1 MNCDQIIYLGIFAIV
16 AIYLYQNVLTPQY
29 EGFTP
34 YEGGQ
39 PSNGNGVRPSNGNG
53 VRPSNGNGNGNANI
67 HAMNRATANAN
78 AAAANANNAARANA
92 NSAVNAAQRAAQSNA
107 AASARATPQTA
118 PGVRA
123 SEPMGN
129 NEMSLPVQFNRTP
142 SQCYPQNTLT
152 AGDLLPTE
160 ESKEIS
166 EFNQNYPIGEGVI
179 KGINFLSSGYHVG
192 VNTVG
197 QSLKN
202 ANRQLRSEPPNPQ
215 VSVSPWMNSSI
226 GPDLLRRPLEV
237 GDSCGKV

>member
-16 AIYLYQNVLTPQY
+16 AIYLYQNVLTPQREY
-29 EGFTP
+29 FNVGANMP
-34 YEGGQ
+34 I
-39 PSNGNGVRPSNGNG
+39 GNA
-53 VRPSNGNGNGNANI
+53 GNGNAA
-67 HAMNRATANAN
+67 HAAAHAAHAAAQNAN
-78 AAAANANNAARANA
+78 AAAQNANAAARSNANAAV
-92 NSAVNAAQRAAQSNA
+92 NSAQRAARSNA
-107 AASARATPQTA
+107 AASAKATPQTA

-123 SEPMGN
+123 SEPLGN

-152 AGDLLPTE
+152 AGDLLPSE

-166 EFNQNYPIGEGVI
+166 EFNQNYPIGEGVL
-179 KGINFLSSGYHVG
+179 KGINFLSSGYHIG

-237 GDSCGKV
+237 GDSCGK

>member
-34 YEGGQ
+34 FEGGQ
-39 PSNGNGVRPSNGNG
+39 PSNGQPS
-53 VRPSNGNGNGNANI
+53 NGNANI
-67 HAMNRATANAN
+67 HAMNRAAQNAN
-78 AAAANANNAARANA
+78 AAAANANSAARANSNA
-92 NSAVNAAQRAAQSNA
+92 AVNAAQRAAQSNA

-123 SEPMGN
+123 SEPIGN

-152 AGDLLPTE
+152 AGDLLPAE

-166 EFNQNYPIGEGVI
+166 EFNQNYPIGKGVI
-179 KGINFLSSGYHVG
+179 KGINFLSSGYHIG

>member
-16 AIYLYQNVLTPQY
+16 AIYLYQNVLTPQREY
-29 EGFTP
+29 FNVGANMP
-34 YEGGQ
+34 I
-39 PSNGNGVRPSNGNG
+39 GNS
-53 VRPSNGNGNGNANI
+53 GNAGNAGNA
-67 HAMNRATANAN
+67 HAAHAAHAAAQNAN
-78 AAAANANNAARANA
+78 AAARNANAAARSNANAAV
-92 NSAVNAAQRAAQSNA
+92 NSAQRAARSNA
-107 AASARATPQTA
+107 AASAKATPQTA

-123 SEPMGN
+123 SEPLGN

-152 AGDLLPTE
+152 AGDLLPSE

-166 EFNQNYPIGEGVI
+166 EFNQNYPIGEGVL
-179 KGINFLSSGYHVG
+179 KGINFLSSGYHIG

-237 GDSCGKV
+237 GDSCGK

>member
-34 YEGGQ
+34 FEGGQ
-39 PSNGNGVRPSNGNG
+39 PSNGQPS
-53 VRPSNGNGNGNANI
+53 NGNANI
-67 HAMNRATANAN
+67 HAMNRAAQNAN
-78 AAAANANNAARANA
+78 AAAANANSAARANSNA
-92 NSAVNAAQRAAQSNA
+92 AVNSAQRAAQSNA

-123 SEPMGN
+123 SEPIGN

-166 EFNQNYPIGEGVI
+166 EFNQNYPIGKGVI
-179 KGINFLSSGYHVG
+179 KGINFLSSGYHIG

-226 GPDLLRRPLEV
+226 APDLLRRPLEV

>member
-34 YEGGQ
+34 FEGGQ
-39 PSNGNGVRPSNGNG
+39 PSNGQPS
-53 VRPSNGNGNGNANI
+53 NGNANI
-67 HAMNRATANAN
+67 HVMNRAAQNAN
-78 AAAANANNAARANA
+78 AAAANANSAARANSNA
-92 NSAVNAAQRAAQSNA
+92 AVNAAQRAAQSNA

-123 SEPMGN
+123 SEPIGN

-166 EFNQNYPIGEGVI
+166 EFNQNYPIGKGVI
-179 KGINFLSSGYHVG
+179 KGINFLSSGYHIG

>member
-16 AIYLYQNVLTPQY
+16 AIYLYQNVLTPQREY
-29 EGFTP
+29 FNVGANMP
-34 YEGGQ
+34 MGN
-39 PSNGNGVRPSNGNG
+39 SNSAVH
-53 VRPSNGNGNGNANI
+53 NAN
-67 HAMNRATANAN
+67 RAAANAN
-78 AAAANANNAARANA
+78 AAAANANIAAKANA
-92 NSAVNAAQRAAQSNA
+92 NSAVNAAQRAARSNA
-107 AASARATPQTA
+107 AASAKATPQTA

-123 SEPMGN
+123 SEPLGN

-152 AGDLLPTE
+152 AGDLLPSE

-166 EFNQNYPIGEGVI
+166 EFNQNYPIGEGVL
-179 KGINFLSSGYHVG
+179 KGINFLSSGYHIG

-197 QSLKN
+197 QSLRN

-237 GDSCGKV
+237 GDSCGK

>member
-34 YEGGQ
+34 FEGGQ
-39 PSNGNGVRPSNGNG
+39 PSNGQPSNGN
-53 VRPSNGNGNGNANI
+53 SNI
-67 HAMNRATANAN
+67 HAMNRAAQNAN
-78 AAAANANNAARANA
+78 AAAANANSAARANSNA
-92 NSAVNAAQRAAQSNA
+92 AVNAAQRAAQSNA

-123 SEPMGN
+123 SEPIGN

-166 EFNQNYPIGEGVI
+166 EFNQNYPIGKGVI
-179 KGINFLSSGYHVG
+179 KGINFLSSGYHIG

-226 GPDLLRRPLEV
+226 APDLLRRPLEV

>member
-16 AIYLYQNVLTPQY
+16 AIYLYQNVLTPQREY
-29 EGFTP
+29 FNVGANMP
-34 YEGGQ
+34 I
-39 PSNGNGVRPSNGNG
+39 GNS
-53 VRPSNGNGNGNANI
+53 GNA
-67 HAMNRATANAN
+67 HAANAAHAAAQNAN
-78 AAAANANNAARANA
+78 AAARNANAAARSNANA
-92 NSAVNAAQRAAQSNA
+92 AVNAAERAARSNA
-107 AASARATPQTA
+107 AASAKATPQTA

-123 SEPMGN
+123 SEPLGN

-152 AGDLLPTE
+152 AGDLLPSE

-166 EFNQNYPIGEGVI
+166 EFNQNYPIGEGVL
-179 KGINFLSSGYHVG
+179 KGINFLSSGYHIG

-197 QSLKN
+197 QSLRN

-237 GDSCGKV
+237 GDSCGK

>member
-34 YEGGQ
+34 FEGGQ
-39 PSNGNGVRPSNGNG
+39 PS
-53 VRPSNGNGNGNANI
+53 NGNANI
-67 HAMNRATANAN
+67 HAMNRATQNAN
-78 AAAANANNAARANA
+78 AAVANANSAARANSNA
-92 NSAVNAAQRAAQSNA
+92 AVNAAQRAAQSNA

-123 SEPMGN
+123 SEPIGN

-166 EFNQNYPIGEGVI
+166 EFNQNYPIGKGVI
-179 KGINFLSSGYHVG
+179 KGINFLSSGYHIG

-226 GPDLLRRPLEV
+226 APDLLRRPLEV

>member
-16 AIYLYQNVLTPQY
+16 AIYLYQNVLTPQT
-29 EGFTP
+29 EGFTVSANVP
-34 YEGGQ
+34 RVFGN
-39 PSNGNGVRPSNGNG
+39 SN
-53 VRPSNGNGNGNANI
+53 A
-67 HAMNRATANAN
+67 HAARN
-78 AAAANANNAARANA
+78 AAANANAQAAHARAAQANA
-92 NSAVNAAQRAAQSNA
+92 NAVAANAAQRASNA
-107 AASARATPQTA
+107 NVAAAAKPAAA
-118 PGVRA
+118 PSGVRA
-123 SEPMGN
+123 SEPLGN

-152 AGDLLPTE
+152 AKDLLPTE

-166 EFNQNYPIGEGVI
+166 EFNQNYPIGEGVL
-179 KGINFLSSGYHVG
+179 KGINFLSSGYHIG

-237 GDSCGKV
+237 GDSCGK

>member
-16 AIYLYQNVLTPQY
+16 AIYLYQNVLTPQREY
-29 EGFTP
+29 FNVGANMP
-34 YEGGQ
+34 MGNSHIGN
-39 PSNGNGVRPSNGNG
+39 SNHNSAVH
-53 VRPSNGNGNGNANI
+53 
-67 HAMNRATANAN
+67 HANRAAANAN
-78 AAAANANNAARANA
+78 AAAANANMAAKANA
-92 NSAVNAAQRAAQSNA
+92 NSAVNAAQRAARSNA
-107 AASARATPQTA
+107 AASAKATPQTA

-123 SEPMGN
+123 SEPLGN

-152 AGDLLPTE
+152 AGDLLPSE

-166 EFNQNYPIGEGVI
+166 EFNQNYPIGEGVL
-179 KGINFLSSGYHVG
+179 KGINFLSSGYHIG

-197 QSLKN
+197 QSLRN

-237 GDSCGKV
+237 GDSCGKGGPPPSGNSI

>member
-29 EGFTP
+29 EGFNV
-34 YEGGQ
+34 GGAAAF
-39 PSNGNGVRPSNGNG
+39 G
-53 VRPSNGNGNGNANI
+53 NGNGNGAPRGYANGNAA
-67 HAMNRATANAN
+67 HAN
-78 AAAANANNAARANA
+78 AAHANAAHANAAHANA
-92 NSAVNAAQRAAQSNA
+92 AHANAQRAASQTNNTAVNAAQRAAQSNA
-107 AASARATPQTA
+107 AAARATPQG

-123 SEPMGN
+123 SEPIGN

-142 SQCYPQNTLT
+142 SQCNPQNSLT
-152 AGDLLPTE
+152 AQDLLPEE

-237 GDSCGKV
+237 GDSCGK

>member
-16 AIYLYQNVLTPQY
+16 TIYLYQNVLTPQT
-29 EGFTP
+29 EGFTVSANMP
-34 YEGGQ
+34 F
-39 PSNGNGVRPSNGNG
+39 NGNSNAHAAA
-53 VRPSNGNGNGNANI
+53 NA
-67 HAMNRATANAN
+67 AANAN
-78 AAAANANNAARANA
+78 AQAAHAKAAAANANAVAA
-92 NSAVNAAQRAAQSNA
+92 NAAQRASNA
-107 AASARATPQTA
+107 NVAAAAKPAAA
-118 PGVRA
+118 PSGVRA
-123 SEPMGN
+123 SEPLGN

-152 AGDLLPTE
+152 AKDLLPTE

-166 EFNQNYPIGEGVI
+166 EFNQNYPIGEGVL
-179 KGINFLSSGYHVG
+179 KGINFLSSGYHIG

-237 GDSCGKV
+237 GDSCGK

>member
-16 AIYLYQNVLTPQY
+16 AIYLYQNVLTPQREY
-29 EGFTP
+29 FNVGANMP
-34 YEGGQ
+34 MGN
-39 PSNGNGVRPSNGNG
+39 SNSAVH
-53 VRPSNGNGNGNANI
+53 NAN
-67 HAMNRATANAN
+67 RAAANAN
-78 AAAANANNAARANA
+78 AAAANANMAAKANA
-92 NSAVNAAQRAAQSNA
+92 NSAVNAAERAARSNA
-107 AASARATPQTA
+107 ATSAKATPQTA

-123 SEPMGN
+123 SEPLGK

-152 AGDLLPTE
+152 AGDLLPSE

-166 EFNQNYPIGEGVI
+166 EFNQNYPIGEGVL
-179 KGINFLSSGYHVG
+179 KGINFLSSGYHIG

-237 GDSCGKV
+237 GDSCGKGGPPPSGNTI

>member
-1 MNCDQIIYLGIFAIV
+1 M
-16 AIYLYQNVLTPQY
+16 AIYTGRMRQEQ
-29 EGFTP
+29 EAQAAA
-34 YEGGQ
+34 EEAAA
-39 PSNGNGVRPSNGNG
+39 
-53 VRPSNGNGNGNANI
+53 NAAAN
-67 HAMNRATANAN
+67 AAQRASYAN
-78 AAAANANNAARANA
+78 AAAAKP
-92 NSAVNAAQRAAQSNA
+92 A
-107 AASARATPQTA
+107 AAPS
-118 PGVRA
+118 GVRA
-123 SEPMGN
+123 SEPIGN

-152 AGDLLPTE
+152 AKDLLPTE

-166 EFNQNYPIGEGVI
+166 EFNQNYPIGEGVL
-179 KGINFLSSGYHVG
+179 KGINFLSSGYHIG

-237 GDSCGKV
+237 GDSCGK

>member
-16 AIYLYQNVLTPQY
+16 AIYLYQNVLTPQREY
-29 EGFTP
+29 FNVGANMP
-34 YEGGQ
+34 I
-39 PSNGNGVRPSNGNG
+39 GNS
-53 VRPSNGNGNGNANI
+53 GNANA
-67 HAMNRATANAN
+67 HAVHAANAHAAHAANAAAQNAN
-78 AAAANANNAARANA
+78 AAARNANAAARSNANAAV
-92 NSAVNAAQRAAQSNA
+92 NSAQRAARSNA
-107 AASARATPQTA
+107 AASAKATPQTA

-123 SEPMGN
+123 SEPLGN

-152 AGDLLPTE
+152 AGDLLPSE

-166 EFNQNYPIGEGVI
+166 EFNQNYPIGEGVL
-179 KGINFLSSGYHVG
+179 KGINFLSSGYHIG

-226 GPDLLRRPLEV
+226 SPDLLRRPLEV
-237 GDSCGKV
+237 GDSCGK

>member
-34 YEGGQ
+34 FEGGQ
-39 PSNGNGVRPSNGNG
+39 PSNGQPSNGN
-53 VRPSNGNGNGNANI
+53 SNI
-67 HAMNRATANAN
+67 HAMNRAAQNAN
-78 AAAANANNAARANA
+78 AAAANANSAARANSNA
-92 NSAVNAAQRAAQSNA
+92 AVNAAQRAAQSNA

-123 SEPMGN
+123 SEPIGN

-166 EFNQNYPIGEGVI
+166 EFNQNYPIGKGVI
-179 KGINFLSSGYHVG
+179 KGINFLSSGYHIG

-226 GPDLLRRPLEV
+226 SPDLLRRPLEV

>member
-16 AIYLYQNVLTPQY
+16 AIYLYQNVLTPQREY
-29 EGFTP
+29 FNVGANMP
-34 YEGGQ
+34 MGN
-39 PSNGNGVRPSNGNG
+39 SNSAVH
-53 VRPSNGNGNGNANI
+53 NAN
-67 HAMNRATANAN
+67 RAVANAN
-78 AAAANANNAARANA
+78 AASANANMAAKANA
-92 NSAVNAAQRAAQSNA
+92 NSAVNAAQRAARSNA
-107 AASARATPQTA
+107 AASAKATPQTA

-123 SEPMGN
+123 SEPLGK

-152 AGDLLPTE
+152 AGDLLPSE

-166 EFNQNYPIGEGVI
+166 EFNQNYPIGEGVL
-179 KGINFLSSGYHVG
+179 KGINFLSSGYHIG

-197 QSLKN
+197 QSLRN

-237 GDSCGKV
+237 GDSCGKGGPPPSGNSI

>member
-34 YEGGQ
+34 FEGGQ
-39 PSNGNGVRPSNGNG
+39 PSNGQPSNGN
-53 VRPSNGNGNGNANI
+53 SNI
-67 HAMNRATANAN
+67 HAMNRAAQNAN
-78 AAAANANNAARANA
+78 AAAANANSAARANSNA
-92 NSAVNAAQRAAQSNA
+92 AVNAAQRAAQSNA

-123 SEPMGN
+123 SEPIGN

-166 EFNQNYPIGEGVI
+166 EFNQNYPIGKGVI
-179 KGINFLSSGYHVG
+179 KGINFLSSGYHIG

>member
-34 YEGGQ
+34 FEGGQ
-39 PSNGNGVRPSNGNG
+39 PSNGQPS
-53 VRPSNGNGNGNANI
+53 NGNANI
-67 HAMNRATANAN
+67 HAMNRAAQNAN
-78 AAAANANNAARANA
+78 AAAANANSAARANSNA
-92 NSAVNAAQRAAQSNA
+92 AVNAAQRAAQSNA

-123 SEPMGN
+123 SEPIGN

-166 EFNQNYPIGEGVI
+166 EFNQNYPIGKGVI
-179 KGINFLSSGYHVG
+179 KGINFLSSGYHIG

>member
-16 AIYLYQNVLTPQY
+16 AIYLYQNVLTPQREY
-29 EGFTP
+29 FNVG
-34 YEGGQ
+34 
-39 PSNGNGVRPSNGNG
+39 
-53 VRPSNGNGNGNANI
+53 ANI
-67 HAMNRATANAN
+67 PMGNSHMGNSHMGNSHAARNAHAAAANAN
-78 AAAANANNAARANA
+78 AAAANANMAAKANA
-92 NSAVNAAQRAAQSNA
+92 NSAVNAAQRAARSNA
-107 AASARATPQTA
+107 AASAKATPQTA
-118 PGVRA
+118 SGVRA
-123 SEPMGN
+123 SEPLGN

-152 AGDLLPTE
+152 AGDLLPSE

-166 EFNQNYPIGEGVI
+166 EFNQNYPIGEGVL
-179 KGINFLSSGYHVG
+179 KGINFLSSGYHIG

-237 GDSCGKV
+237 GDSCGKGGPPPSGNSI